1 MYIYLGFGVIER
13 FNGHFARIRYKL
25 TFGSEVF
32 TSMLWFEVQNKSF
45 NFLLNYCFKG
55 YIIMKNKSGSLNI
68 QGYVAK

>member
-32 TSMLWFEVQNKSF
+32 TSMLWFEV
-45 NFLLNYCFKG
+45 
-55 YIIMKNKSGSLNI
+55 
-68 QGYVAK
+68 